1 GGILIPGCL
10 SCKHFLKFSDARAYR
25 CASMRGMRKGVKAGI
40 VIILAVAVAAGAAVF
55 LSRRPD
61 QSSETNAAPLT
72 ADIKG
77 GGHFRGPENARV
89 TLVEF
94 GDYQCPSCGAYH
106 PFVKEILNRY
116 PQQVRLEFHH
126 FPLVTIHPNSMA
138 ASKAVEAA
146 GEQGHYWE
154 MHDAIFE
161 YQAQWADKPDP
172 KPVFAAIANRIGIN
186 GTILVQ
192 TMDSPRLQERIL
204 KDVEQANRVKI
215 QAVPTFFINGQQIH
229 IQLSVEDFVRVI
241 EANLQ
246 VEANSHK

>member
-1 GGILIPGCL
+1 
-10 SCKHFLKFSDARAYR
+10 
-25 CASMRGMRKGVKAGI
+25 MRGMQKAMKPVI

-55 LSRRPD
+55 LSRQPD
-61 QSSETNAAPLT
+61 QPPETNATPLK

-77 GGHFRGPENARV
+77 GGHFRGPENAQL

-94 GDYQCPSCGAYH
+94 GDYQCPSCAAYH

-116 PQQVRLEFHH
+116 PKQLRLEFHH
-126 FPLVTIHPNSMA
+126 FPLISIHPNSFA

-154 MHDAIFE
+154 MHDAVFE
-161 YQAQWADKPDP
+161 YQTQWADKPDP

-192 TMDSPRLQERIL
+192 TMESDAIRQRIL
-204 KDVEQANRVKI
+204 QDVERGDKAKV
-215 QAVPTFFINGQQIH
+215 QAVPTFFINGQEVH
-229 IQLSVEDFVRVI
+229 IKLGMEDFVQVI
-241 EANLQ
+241 EANL
-246 VEANSHK
+246 HK